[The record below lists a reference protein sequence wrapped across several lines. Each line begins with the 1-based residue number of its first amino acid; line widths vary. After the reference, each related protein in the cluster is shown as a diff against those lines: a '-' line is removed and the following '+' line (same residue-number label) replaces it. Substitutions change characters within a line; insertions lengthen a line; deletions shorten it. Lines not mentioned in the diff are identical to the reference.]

1 MTVEEVGIAW
11 KGEGPTIR
19 LEVIAKYHVL
29 AYVAR
34 VLRRTM
40 GCTIFLLQGLLDILH
55 RTRRR
60 SSRK

>member
-34 VLRRTM
+34 VLRRKM
-40 GCTIFLLQGLLDILH
+40 HHFLIAGL
-55 RTRRR
+55 T
-60 SSRK
+60 